1 MSKRPKEAFM
11 KEDVLMVSKQEL
23 LEFRKMQI
31 KMTMRHQYTPSN
43 MNTTRKTWQV

>member
-23 LEFRKMQI
+23 LAFRKMQI
-31 KMTMRHQYTPSN
+31 KMTMRYQYTPN
-43 MNTTRKTWQV
+43 NTNTTRKT